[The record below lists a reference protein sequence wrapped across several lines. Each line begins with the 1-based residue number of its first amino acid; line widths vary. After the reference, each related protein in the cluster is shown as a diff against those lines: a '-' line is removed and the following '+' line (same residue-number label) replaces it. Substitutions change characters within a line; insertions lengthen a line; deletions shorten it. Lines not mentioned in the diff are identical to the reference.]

1 MPRLGIRIAALVALL
16 LALGAGPA
24 RAQTESYESLAG
36 AWWFSLGGRDA
47 GALLIQLSEPSF
59 ATYQVEDVELTGK
72 PSFGFSRA
80 LGGFFLIA
88 AGQTIGLDSRGNVVG
103 ELELVDPDDEL
114 QIGVLALLQG
124 KPSPSRARL
133 ALRGTVESGTVPA
146 LRVIVDGRRAPDA
159 FAVLTGRSD
168 AAQLGGQS
176 VSSRIYD
183 LTVRT
188 NALLGVPAYDFV
200 GTGPARID
208 RIEETDVEIAGRL
221 MLGPN
226 QRVSGLLDSSTHFGS
241 GIAKGRLRVPTE
253 GAAPKLDLE
262 IEADRQLRASGKL
275 DEAIEG
281 VLSVEPLAIDFGAVR
296 LDASEEYVLSVENV
310 GADALSGTASLASG
324 GSSAFTLPDETSF
337 SLAPGDPAFGLRVV
351 FAPRE
356 AATHSGEIVFRLAG
370 GAGGATVTLT
380 GVGGV
385 AEIAVDPTTGDFPD
399 VAVGESETIDFT
411 ISNPGDGALTG
422 TATLTGSSDF
432 AFSPVATSMP
442 YSLDPESAETATI
455 RVRFTPSATGSR
467 TATLELTGGGGASV
481 ELSGT
486 GTEAS
491 P

>member
-1 MPRLGIRIAALVALL
+1 LGIRAAALVALWV
-16 LALGAGPA
+16 ALCAGPA

-36 AWWFSLGGRDA
+36 TWWFSLGGQDA

-59 ATYQVEDVELTGK
+59 ATYRVEDVELTGK

-80 LGGFFLIA
+80 LGDFFEIA

-103 ELELVDPDDEL
+103 ELELVDPDDGAPV
-114 QIGVLALLQG
+114 GVLALLQG

-133 ALRGTVESGTVPA
+133 ALRGTVASDSVAA
-146 LRVIVDGRRAPDA
+146 LRVIVDGRRAPAA
-159 FAVLTGRSD
+159 FQVLSGRSD

-188 NALLGVPAYDFV
+188 NTGLGVPAYDFT

-208 RIEETDVEIAGRL
+208 RIEETAVDIAGRL

-226 QRVSGLLDSSTHFGS
+226 QRVYGLLDDSTHFGS
-241 GIAKGRLRVPTE
+241 GIAKGRLRVPT
-253 GAAPKLDLE
+253 GGTAPKLDLE
-262 IEADRQLRASGKL
+262 LAADRQVRASGKL
-275 DEAIEG
+275 DEAVEPI
-281 VLSVEPLAIDFGAVR
+281 LSVTPLAIDFGAVR
-296 LDASEEYVLSVENV
+296 LDETGLYVISVENI
-310 GADALSGTASLASG
+310 GTGSLSGEAALPSG
-324 GSSAFTLPDETSF
+324 SEAAF
-337 SLAPGDPAFGLRVV
+337 SLVDPTAFSDLEAGDAAGGLSVV
-351 FAPRE
+351 FDPSE
-356 AATHSGEIVFRLAG
+356 ATTYSGEIVFRVAG

-385 AEIAVDPTTGDFPD
+385 AEIAVDPTAGEFPD
-399 VAVGESETIDFT
+399 VAVGDSETIEFT

-422 TATLTGSSDF
+422 TATLSGSSDF
-432 AFSPVATSMP
+432 AFFPTATSIE

-467 TATLELTGGGGASV
+467 TGTLMLTGGGGASV
-481 ELSGT
+481 ELSGA

>member
-1 MPRLGIRIAALVALL
+1 LGIRIAALVALL

-36 AWWFSLGGRDA
+36 TWWFSLGGQDA

-59 ATYQVEDVELTGK
+59 ATYRVEDVELTGK

-88 AGQTIGLDSRGNVVG
+88 AGQTIGLDSRGNLVG
-103 ELELVDPDDEL
+103 ELELVDPEDDAPV
-114 QIGVLALLQG
+114 GVLELVQG
-124 KPSPSRARL
+124 KPSPSMARL
-133 ALRGTVESGTVPA
+133 ALRGTVAGTTVPA
-146 LRVIVDGRRAPDA
+146 VRVIVDGRRAPAA
-159 FAVLTGRSD
+159 FQVLTGRSD
-168 AAQLGGQS
+168 AAQLGGQA
-176 VSSRIYD
+176 VSSRSYD

-208 RIEETDVEIAGRL
+208 RIEETAVDIAGRL

-226 QRVSGLLDSSTHFGS
+226 QRVYGMLDDSTHFGS

-253 GAAPKLDLE
+253 GTVPKLDLE
-262 IEADRQLRASGKL
+262 LEADRQLRASGNL
-275 DEAIEG
+275 DEAVEG
-281 VLSVEPLAIDFGAVR
+281 VLSVEPLSVDFGAVR
-296 LDASEEYVLSVENV
+296 LDASDEYVLSVENV
-310 GADALSGTASLASG
+310 GADALSGTAELASG
-324 GSSAFTLPDETSF
+324 SSSAFTLPDETSF

-351 FAPRE
+351 FDPS
-356 AATHSGEIVFRLAG
+356 AATTYSGEIVLRVAG

-385 AEIAVDPTTGDFPD
+385 AEIAVDPTAGDFPD
-399 VAVGESETIDFT
+399 VAVGDSATLDFT
-411 ISNPGDGALTG
+411 ISNPGDGVLTG
-422 TATLTGSSDF
+422 AATLTGSSDF
-432 AFSPVATSMP
+432 AFSPTATSID
-442 YSLDPESAETATI
+442 YSLDPESAETETI
-455 RVRFTPSATGSR
+455 RVRFTPTATGSR
-467 TATLELTGGGGASV
+467 TGTLVLTGGGGASV
-481 ELSGT
+481 ELSGV